1 MPMDFVPLAEQLRPK
16 TLDEV
21 IGQTHLVGK
30 GKPLR
35 KLLESGKVTSMIL
48 WGPPGCGKTTL
59 ARLIAHYVDADFVA
73 FSAVTGGVAEIREI
87 IKKAKNEQNL
97 FKKQTVLF
105 VDEIHRFNK
114 GQQDAF
120 LPHVEDGSIILIGA
134 TTENPGFEVNAPL
147 ISRSQVY
154 VLYPLTDEEMKTI
167 VLQAVGQFKGR
178 KWNDDAIMHI
188 VKSSN
193 GDARTAINAVELAS
207 SLGRTISLK
216 IAEEA
221 VQRKAIYYDKKG
233 DWHYDTISAF
243 IKSMRGSQP
252 DATLHYLARMIK
264 AGEDPLFIARRMVI
278 FASEDIGNAQP
289 TALVVA
295 TACMQAVHMIG
306 MPEASLVLAQTATYL
321 ATAKKSIAS
330 TEGIASA
337 MADIDEKNLGPIPL
351 HLRNASNKVMK
362 QFGYGKGHVR
372 YPWQAERESGKKVEQ
387 EYLPNNLKGKKYYRK
402 DW

>member
-1 MPMDFVPLAEQLRPK
+1 MIPLAEQLRPK
-16 TLDEV
+16 TLDDV
-21 IGQTHLVGK
+21 IGQSHLVGK
-30 GKPLR
+30 GKPIR
-35 KLLESGKVTSMIL
+35 KMLENGKVTSMIL

-59 ARLIAHYVDADFVA
+59 ARLVAQYVEADFIQ

-87 IKKAKNEQNL
+87 IKKAKDEQQL

-114 GQQDAF
+114 SQQDAF

-154 VLYPLTDEEMKTI
+154 KLEALTDEEITEI
-167 VLQAVGQFKGR
+167 VLHATQEYKGR
-178 KWNDDAIMHI
+178 KWEKEAIAHI

-207 SLGRTISLK
+207 SFGRTITLK
-216 IAEEA
+216 SAEEA
-221 VQRKAIYYDKKG
+221 IQRKAIYYDKKG

-243 IKSMRGSQP
+243 IKSMRGNQP
-252 DATLHYLARMIK
+252 DAALHYLSRMIK
-264 AGEDPLFIARRMVI
+264 AGEDPVFIARRMVI

-289 TALVVA
+289 TALVLA

-306 MPEASLVLAQTATYL
+306 MPESGLILAQTATYL

-330 TEGIASA
+330 STGLWSA
-337 MADIDEKNLGPIPL
+337 LSDIDEKNLDPIPL

-362 QFGYGKGHVR
+362 QFDYGKGHVR
-372 YPWQAERESGKKVEQ
+372 YPWLAEKQSGQKVDQ
-387 EYLPNNLKGKKYYRK
+387 EYLPKNLKGKKYYQK

>member
-1 MPMDFVPLAEQLRPK
+1 
-16 TLDEV
+16 
-21 IGQTHLVGK
+21 
-30 GKPLR
+30 
-35 KLLESGKVTSMIL
+35 MIL

-59 ARLIAHYVDADFVA
+59 ARLVAKYVEADFIQ
-73 FSAVTGGVAEIREI
+73 FSAVTGGVADIRDI
-87 IKKAKNEQNL
+87 IKKAKDEQQL

-147 ISRSQVY
+147 ISRTQVY
-154 VLYPLTDEEMKTI
+154 KLEQLTDEEMKLI
-167 VLQAVGQFKGR
+167 VARAIAEYKGR
-178 KWNDDAIMHI
+178 KWEKEALSHI
-188 VKSSN
+188 IKSSN
-193 GDARTAINAVELAS
+193 GDARTAISAIELAS

-221 VQRKAIYYDKKG
+221 IQRKAVYYDKKG

-243 IKSMRGSQP
+243 IKSMRGNNP
-252 DATLHYLARMIK
+252 DGALHYLARMIK
-264 AGEDPLFIARRMVI
+264 AGEDPVFIARRMVI

-306 MPEASLVLAQTATYL
+306 MPESGLILAQTVTYL

-330 TEGIASA
+330 SMGLWSA
-337 MADIDEKNLGPIPL
+337 MADIDAENLDPIPL

-362 QFGYGKGHVR
+362 QFQYGKGHVR
-372 YPWQAERESGKKVEQ
+372 YPWLVEKESGAKNEQ
-387 EYLPNNLKGKKYYRK
+387 EYLPKNLKGKKYYK
-402 DW
+402 PDWK

>member
-1 MPMDFVPLAEQLRPK
+1 MNSTPLAEQLRPK

-21 IGQTHLVGK
+21 VGQSHLVGK

-35 KLLESGKVTSMIL
+35 KMLESGKITSMIL
-48 WGPPGCGKTTL
+48 WGPPGCGKTTF
-59 ARLIAHYVDADFVA
+59 ARLIAKYVEADFVA

-87 IKKAKNEQNL
+87 IKKAKDDQTL
-97 FKKQTVLF
+97 FHKQTVLF

-114 GQQDAF
+114 SQQDAF

-147 ISRSQVY
+147 ISRAQVY
-154 VLYPLTDEEMKTI
+154 KLEALTDEEIRRI
-167 VLQAVGQFKGR
+167 VQRATNEYKGR
-178 KWNDDAIMHI
+178 KWNDDAVAHI

-207 SLGRTISLK
+207 SFGRTITLK

-243 IKSMRGSQP
+243 IKSMRGNQP
-252 DATLHYLARMIK
+252 DAALHYLARMIK
-264 AGEDPLFIARRMVI
+264 AGEDPVFIARRMLI
-278 FASEDIGNAQP
+278 FASEDVGNAQP

-295 TACMQAVHMIG
+295 TACMQAVHMVG
-306 MPEASLVLAQTATYL
+306 MPESGLILAQTATYL
-321 ATAKKSIAS
+321 ATANKSIAS
-330 TEGIASA
+330 TTGLYEALH
-337 MADIDEKNLGPIPL
+337 DIDEKNLDPIPL
-351 HLRNASNKVMK
+351 HLRNPSNKVMK
-362 QFGYGKGHVR
+362 QFGYGKGHTR
-372 YPWQAERESGKKVEQ
+372 YPWLEEKQTGQQVEQ
-387 EYLPNNLKGKKYYRK
+387 EYLPNNLKGKKYYRP
-402 DW
+402 DWK